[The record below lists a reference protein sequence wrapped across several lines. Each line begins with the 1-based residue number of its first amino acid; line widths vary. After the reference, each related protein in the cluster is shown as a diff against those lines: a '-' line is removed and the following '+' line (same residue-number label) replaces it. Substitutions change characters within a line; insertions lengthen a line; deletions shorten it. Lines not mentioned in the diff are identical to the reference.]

1 MYLQSWQI
9 FLLGAIFG
17 VFIAVLAGVL
27 IIFAL
32 AKRYGVNKVELRNA
46 GESEDGTSAVDL
58 VFKLTYIMYRLGLI
72 SENDMH
78 FLTGELEEADW
89 EKTLK
94 KEESNE
100 NHR

>member
-46 GESEDGTSAVDL
+46 GGIRRRNQCSRFS
-58 VFKLTYIMYRLGLI
+58 I
-72 SENDMH
+72 
-78 FLTGELEEADW
+78 
-89 EKTLK
+89 
-94 KEESNE
+94 
-100 NHR
+100 